1 VNEMKVAVVSPY
13 GLDMPGGVQQQV
25 IELVTWLNRNGH
37 DATVVGP
44 NAERPGVDL
53 GGTIRWHANGAV
65 APINL
70 SPMQFVRLR
79 RTLSD
84 FDVVHVHEPFM
95 PTIGWAALRGST
107 PKAATFHADPSTLVR
122 TIYGGLRRTLGRSV
136 ALGAVSAVSL
146 TAATVVSEWDPVLI
160 PNGLDVGSY
169 RLDVARTQ
177 TQVAFL
183 GRPDHRKGRDIVLAA
198 WPMVTEVVPEA
209 RLVVM
214 GDGGGDSRSDVEFA
228 GRVDEARKRRIL
240 AESGVFCAPNR
251 GGESFG
257 VTVAEGMAAGC
268 AVVASDIPAFVDLLD
283 GTGLHFAN
291 EDVRR
296 LADRLIE
303 VVADVTKQQ
312 ALAAASTERIG
323 QFDWD
328 VVGEAYV
335 DLYRRAQSV

>member
-1 VNEMKVAVVSPY
+1 MKVAVVSPY

-177 TQVAFL
+177 RQVAFL
-183 GRPDHRKGRDIVLAA
+183 GRPDHRKGR
-198 WPMVTEVVPEA
+198 
-209 RLVVM
+209 
-214 GDGGGDSRSDVEFA
+214 
-228 GRVDEARKRRIL
+228 
-240 AESGVFCAPNR
+240 
-251 GGESFG
+251 
-257 VTVAEGMAAGC
+257 
-268 AVVASDIPAFVDLLD
+268 DIPAFVDLLD